1 MIGKEPKKQKLR
13 LGKREREKRNEISL
27 LSSRRALGGFYVLEE
42 DINVTGRVLKV
53 SSSAIKIISFSLPH
67 RAASGFPVSRQD
79 KTKVRRCKLF
89 PFIFFLLSL
98 YLAFRT
104 STFPVE
110 PLTNPSL
117 QRLRPN
123 SPPPLPRPSAH

>member
-27 LSSRRALGGFYVLEE
+27 LSSGRELGGFYVLEE

-79 KTKVRRCKLF
+79 KNKIKEMQIISLH
-89 PFIFFLLSL
+89 FFLLSL

-123 SPPPLPRPSAH
+123 SPPPLPRQSAH